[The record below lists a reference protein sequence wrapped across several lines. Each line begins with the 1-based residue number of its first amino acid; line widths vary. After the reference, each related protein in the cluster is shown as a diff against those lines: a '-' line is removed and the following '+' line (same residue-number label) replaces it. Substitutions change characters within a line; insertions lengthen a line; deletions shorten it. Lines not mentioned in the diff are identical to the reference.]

1 MRMEYEKMLD
11 RLYLILPKQSLA
23 KERFELPLIESFIQ
37 GPKTQIKNFSAIL
50 KIIRRDEKHLFKYI
64 GKEFGTAAFVEEG
77 RLILNGKFSQIQTQK
92 LFDDYIKQFI
102 LCPECKK
109 PDTHVEE
116 RQGVRM
122 LKCEACGAI
131 SSVKGL

>member
-1 MRMEYEKMLD
+1 MEYEKMLD
-11 RLYLILPKQSLA
+11 RLYMSLPEHTKT
-23 KERFELPLIESFIQ
+23 KERFEMPLIESFTQ
-37 GPKTQIKNFSAIL
+37 GPKTYVKNFNAIL

-64 GKEFGTAAFVEEG
+64 SKEFGTAAFVEDG
-77 RLILNGKFSQIQTQK
+77 RLILNGKFSQQQTQK

-102 LCPECKK
+102 LCPECSK
-109 PDTHVEE
+109 PDTNIAE